1 LIVFLWCLYEI
12 FSLKCIYRKPRYIM
26 WDLYCTILNNP
37 SKLYW
42 IRIQMS
48 GAYTM
53 VHHADLNIGSEL
65 KRVPNANHFIYVA
78 NHIYLCYKTYISR
91 VLLMNIFKQ
100 AHPSGYLNFPIVNF
114 PFICINIPAYGV
126 NIPQLVQYSRVC
138 CSYHE
143 FLDRGLLLT
152 RNLLNQASYW
162 LSWSHHFESFT
173 VATMTWL
180 TIT

>member
-1 LIVFLWCLYEI
+1 
-12 FSLKCIYRKPRYIM
+12 M

-53 VHHADLNIGSEL
+53 VHDADLNIGSEL
-65 KRVPNANHFIYVA
+65 KRVPNANHFTYVA

-100 AHPSGYLNFPIVNF
+100 AHPSGYFNFPIVNF

-162 LSWSHHFESFT
+162 LSWSHHFESLRSPP
-173 VATMTWL
+173 WL
-180 TIT
+180 G

>member
-1 LIVFLWCLYEI
+1 
-12 FSLKCIYRKPRYIM
+12 
-26 WDLYCTILNNP
+26 
-37 SKLYW
+37 
-42 IRIQMS
+42 MS

-162 LSWSHHFESFT
+162 LS
-173 VATMTWL
+173 
-180 TIT
+180 